1 MSLANNAQRTA
12 GREAAATGRSRAG
25 RGATDGLVVLT
36 RDAALLQTV
45 QRVAVGHGHD
55 CSIIHSEPDLA
66 SQLTADHA
74 GVAIIDA
81 AAVSTP
87 IAALTQKLAAQF
99 PGLVLIVAG
108 DARDQAALAAH
119 VTTGTVHRFLHR
131 PVSDERVRTFVDSA
145 WRRHD
150 HEPPMLRRA
159 AAASITGSHTQLAP
173 PSSRNDTRI
182 RVAAIAVG
190 VLVVAGV
197 GVWLFTSGD
206 EPATPA
212 AAPQAPASDDTYR
225 QAASPVPATAS
236 VAEFDRLLA
245 DAERALATE
254 NVDEAERLAA
264 AAGALEP
271 DHPRVAFVVAQIGQ
285 ERERIL
291 LTRAREAAATGDVEA
306 AIAVLEAGGTRDSTL
321 VDETRRELEQQRVDS
336 RVADFLQRS
345 RERRTAGALID
356 PPQNNAR
363 FFVESALALAPQ
375 DAGVLEA
382 RRQLA
387 DQMIAAART
396 SIEGG
401 QLDGAERML
410 AAAGDSGASRATLAP
425 VRRSLEA
432 ARTAA
437 RGEAVSSLFER
448 FQQRL
453 ENGQVVEP
461 ANDSAKHWLARLV
474 ATDPQHASTRE
485 ARRAFAE
492 RALASGRESA
502 RRGDLAAGDNWIME
516 ARAAGAPAEGMAA
529 LERELSAARAEAAR
543 RNSVVSASS
552 LTRVRYVEPKYPRQA
567 LERGTEGW
575 VDLEFTVGTD
585 GTVGNVTV
593 VRAEPAGV
601 FDAAASASLSR
612 WRFRPV
618 MVDGR
623 PVDQRARVRL
633 QFDVAED

>member
-12 GREAAATGRSRAG
+12 GREAVTGRSRTRQRSAH
-25 RGATDGLVVLT
+25 GLVVLT

-45 QRVAVGHGHD
+45 QRVAVGDGHD
-55 CSIIHSEPDLA
+55 CWIIHSEPDLA

-87 IAALTQKLAAQF
+87 IATLTQKLAAQF
-99 PGLVLIVAG
+99 PDLVLIVAG
-108 DARDQAALAAH
+108 DARDQAALSAH
-119 VTTGTVHRFLHR
+119 VTSGTVHRFLHR
-131 PVSDERVRTFVDSA
+131 PLSDERVKLFVDSA

-150 HEPPMLRRA
+150 HEPPPMLA
-159 AAASITGSHTQLAP
+159 GSAPGAPAP
-173 PSSRNDTRI
+173 PAHHTHRSRGNAARLRI
-182 RVAAIAVG
+182 AAIAVG
-190 VLVVAGV
+190 VVAVVGI
-197 GVWLFTSGD
+197 GVWMLTSGD
-206 EPATPA
+206 DPATPSA
-212 AAPQAPASDDTYR
+212 TASASAGGDTYR
-225 QAASPVPATAS
+225 QAASTVPATAD
-236 VAEFDRLLA
+236 VTEFDRLLA
-245 DAERALATE
+245 DAERALVTE

-264 AAGALEP
+264 AAGALQP
-271 DHPRVAFVVAQIGQ
+271 DHARVAFVVAQIGK
-285 ERERIL
+285 ERERLL
-291 LTRAREAAATGDVEA
+291 LTRAREAAASGDVERA
-306 AIAVLEAGGTRDSTL
+306 LAVLEAGGAYDSTL
-321 VDETRRELEQQRVDS
+321 VDETRRELEQQRVES
-336 RVADFLQRS
+336 RVADFLERGA
-345 RERRTAGALID
+345 ERRAAGALIE

-387 DQMIAAART
+387 DQLIARARA

-401 QLDGAERML
+401 ELDGAERLL
-410 AAAGDSGASRATLAP
+410 AAAGESGAARATLTP

-437 RGEAVSSLFER
+437 RAEAVGALRARFE
-448 FQQRL
+448 QRL
-453 ENGQVVEP
+453 QAGQLVEP
-461 ANDSAKHWLARLV
+461 ASDSAKHWLARLV

-492 RALASGRESA
+492 RAIASGRDAA
-502 RRGDLAAGDNWIME
+502 RRGDVAAGDTWMAE
-516 ARAAGAPAEGMAA
+516 ARTAGAPAEGVAA

-543 RNSVVSASS
+543 RNSVVSAST
-552 LTRVRYVEPKYPRQA
+552 LTRVRYVAPKYPRQA

-593 VRAEPAGV
+593 VRSDPAGV
-601 FDAAASASLSR
+601 FDAAASTSLAR

-618 MVDGR
+618 TVEGR

-633 QFDVAED
+633 QFDMADD